1 MDFRERLKD
10 LTRAIGIEDFNDW
23 ELLEIALTHK
33 SYAIE
38 RGHPMSHSQRLEFL
52 GDAVLNM
59 VVSEYLYKRYPKYDE
74 GELSKL
80 RAIVVS
86 EDVISEKAREIG
98 LGKYIRLGRGE
109 EHTGGRQRA
118 SILADTMEALI
129 GAIYLDKGLDI
140 ARTFVIQLLADEIE
154 EISKEEYERDYKTSL
169 QELTQKRFKTIPV
182 YETLGQYG
190 PDHDKTFEV
199 VVKIKGI
206 VVGRGIG
213 GNKRRAEQAAAKE
226 ALEKIASGQ
235 VRIEG

>member
-1 MDFRERLKD
+1 MDFKERLKD
-10 LTRAIGIEDFNDW
+10 LIREIEIEDFNDW
-23 ELLEIALTHK
+23 ELLEMALTHK

-38 RGHPMSHSQRLEFL
+38 RGHPMNHSQRLEFL
-52 GDAVLNM
+52 GDTVLSM

-74 GELSKL
+74 GELSKI
-80 RAIVVS
+80 RAIIVS
-86 EDVISEKAREIG
+86 EDIISEKAREIG
-98 LGKYIRLGRGE
+98 LGKYIRLGKGE
-109 EHTGGRQRA
+109 EHMGGRQRA

-140 ARTFVIQLLADEIE
+140 VKSFVIKLLADEIDK
-154 EISKEEYERDYKTSL
+154 ISKEEYERDYKTSL
-169 QELTQKRFKTIPV
+169 QELTQKRFRTIPV

-190 PDHDKTFEV
+190 PDHNKTFEV

-226 ALEKIASGQ
+226 ALEKITSGQ